1 MVKAATAERIK
12 DTPIDIQAADVGRRI
27 RQARLERGLSL
38 AKLGGDD
45 LSRSF
50 LSLVELGRSRIS
62 LRALGIV
69 AERLELPIS
78 YFLTDDPGTGEAVAE
93 LTLDQAEASIGRRKP
108 LEALRVLDD
117 AEIPD
122 KLRARSLYLRGWSLI
137 DAGRAREAIPILH
150 EAVPL
155 ADAGD
160 DDRLMVE
167 AHYKLAM
174 ALYLVSSYDE
184 SLSHLRR
191 ALEHAQQD
199 PEDVTLVGKVTVAL
213 GHVMYMQG
221 NAEKAVEHYQRAR
234 EIFGRLNDLETLA
247 SIYSGLSLAYK
258 RKDDFANAL
267 RYSKLSLGAYDAKQ
281 NSRAAAHELNNMAV
295 RYQEMGDL
303 GQAQQCA
310 QESIARAQ
318 AVNAPE
324 VEALARSTLASIY
337 LQMSQMELAGIE
349 AEIADRMAADD
360 TDLARVYAWLVLAK
374 IADSVLNYERSDDL
388 YRRALDTL
396 RETNR
401 HAIYAD
407 AALAYSLALR
417 TRGEVEGAL
426 DLALQAAQAKS
437 ARPA

>member
-12 DTPIDIQAADVGRRI
+12 DSAIDVQAADVGRRI

-78 YFLTDDPGTGEAVAE
+78 YFLTDDPGNSEIVAE

-108 LEALRVLDD
+108 AEALRSLDE
-117 AEIPD
+117 AEIPE
-122 KLRARSLYLRGWSLI
+122 KLAARSLYLRGRALV
-137 DAGRAREAIPILH
+137 DVGRVREAIPVLH
-150 EAVPL
+150 DAVPL
-155 ADAGD
+155 VDAGD
-160 DDRLMVE
+160 DNRLIVE
-167 AHYKLAM
+167 THYRLAM

-184 SLSHLRR
+184 SLTHLRR
-191 ALEHAQQD
+191 ALEHAQQE
-199 PEDVTLVGKVTVAL
+199 PEDVSLVGKVTVAL

-221 NAEKAVEHYQRAR
+221 NAEQAVEHYQRAR
-234 EIFGRLNDLETLA
+234 EIFGKLNDLETLA
-247 SIYSGLSLAYK
+247 SVYSGMSLAYK
-258 RKDDFANAL
+258 RKDDLANAL
-267 RYSKLSLGAYDAKQ
+267 RYSRLSLGAYEARQ
-281 NSRAAAHELNNMAV
+281 NSYAAAHELNNMAV
-295 RYQEMGDL
+295 RYQEMGNL

-310 QESIARAQ
+310 QESIERARAI
-318 AVNAPE
+318 NAPD

-337 LQMSQMELAGIE
+337 LQMGQLDRAE
-349 AEIADRMAADD
+349 AEANLADRMAADD
-360 TDLARVYAWLVLAK
+360 TDLARIYAWLVLAK
-374 IADSVLNYERSDDL
+374 IADGVSDYQRSDDF
-388 YRRALDTL
+388 YRRALDVL
-396 RETNR
+396 KDTNR

>member
-12 DTPIDIQAADVGRRI
+12 DTPIDVQAADVGRRI

-69 AERLELPIS
+69 AERMELPIS
-78 YFLTDDPGTGEAVAE
+78 YFLTDDPGTGETVAE
-93 LTLDQAEASIGRRKP
+93 LTLDQAEGAIGRRKP
-108 LEALRVLDD
+108 SDALRTLDEV
-117 AEIPD
+117 EIPD
-122 KLRARSLYLRGWSLI
+122 KLRARALYLRGWALI
-137 DAGRAREAIPILH
+137 DQGSAREAIPVLH

-174 ALYLVSSYDE
+174 ALYLVGSYDE

-191 ALEHAQQD
+191 ALDRAQQD
-199 PEDVTLVGKVTVAL
+199 PEDITLVGKITVAL

-258 RKDDFANAL
+258 RKDDLANAL
-267 RYSKLSLGAYDAKQ
+267 RYSKLSLGAYEAKQ

-295 RYQEMGDL
+295 RYQEMGNL
-303 GQAQQCA
+303 TQAQQCA
-310 QESIARAQ
+310 QESIERAQ
-318 AVNAPE
+318 SVNAPE
-324 VEALARSTLASIY
+324 VEALARSTLASVY
-337 LQMSQMELAGIE
+337 LAMGQLDRAKAE
-349 AEIADRMAADD
+349 AEIANRMASDD
-360 TDLARVYAWLVLAK
+360 KDLARIYSWLVLAK
-374 IADSVLNYERSDDL
+374 IADGVGDYARSDDL
-388 YRRALDTL
+388 YRRALDVL
-396 RETNR
+396 KETQR